1 MKLKKLE
8 KQPCNY
14 LTTWGATYLLDDGT
28 EYTTE
33 FVSRKRDLTKE
44 NLSKKNTDAVIC
56 FVTNKDNSKVLLIKE
71 FRMAINQEIISFP
84 AGLIDDG
91 ETPSESA
98 IRELQEETG
107 VVALEVTKVTKPAYS
122 SPGLTDELLQI
133 VYITGSENILVEK
146 DNNPKEKIEMFWA
159 SRDEV
164 KKILNSDI
172 GIEIRAQILLDGWLE
187 TKTLPEKILDESRK
201 TFFDKNINK

>member
-1 MKLKKLE
+1 M
-8 KQPCNY
+8 
-14 LTTWGATYLLDDGT
+14 
-28 EYTTE
+28 
-33 FVSRKRDLTKE
+33 
-44 NLSKKNTDAVIC
+44 
-56 FVTNKDNSKVLLIKE
+56 
-71 FRMAINQEIISFP
+71 
-84 AGLIDDG
+84 
-91 ETPSESA
+91 
-98 IRELQEETG
+98 
-107 VVALEVTKVTKPAYS
+107 
-122 SPGLTDELLQI
+122 LQI